1 MLAKRG
7 AHIIM
12 AIRNLKTGEEVK
24 SAITAETP
32 KARVDVMKLDLA
44 SLASVRQF
52 ADEFKSR
59 KLPLNVLM
67 YGFYGILILI

>member
-12 AIRNLKTGEEVK
+12 AIRNLESGEKVK

-52 ADEFKSR
+52 AGDFKSR

-67 YGFYGILILI
+67 YGTVTLI